1 MTNADPPAATS
12 LHPTSFLIKPA
23 TTDIQPLPSSPITTK
38 LNLMDN
44 NTDLHL
50 PDLPIP
56 SPYIRS
62 LVIDFGLVDPLSL
75 VHLYADTTTH
85 GCCSYCGIPLK
96 QYDPAQRRWI
106 PLEDPALPQIT
117 YDHLLPAAYGCPSL
131 TGALLLACSTC
142 NSSKADLP
150 YDQWILTNPSTQRY
164 NNLDPAD
171 HIKFLDDNFLKV
183 FWTRT
188 PTFLRDLLTNHRK
201 PSPYDLGDF
210 IRLLVDWRTNHP
222 TDPPFTTGQIL
233 QDLHWWPAAAE
244 SLYSQRSLQ
253 SPDNHYPTDLIYG
266 LLEAHS
272 HNSESPTTPP
282 TTGELTRQIFD
293 LLESAPSYLKTRRSL
308 ALALDCIKDGFGSPD
323 LPSHWMET
331 RLPAISP
338 IPRFSDVILDVLP
351 PEEPKDF
358 GVILH
363 TLTQLTG
370 NPPLGWTDDIAKLAV
385 TWCSL
390 LDSIPV
396 SHANDHRISPR
407 TTIESTGTDMTPLPD
422 DFVHSLSG
430 TLPRWMESFCSQ
442 YLTLQKDSTQPSLT
456 NLRVLFRRMIPGLV
470 LSGDHELLSPD
481 SNYEVADTTSDP
493 VVRVLLC
500 LIRQEFYDKNG
511 RPKDL
516 PKSKTAKQRRRS
528 LETALAILAPETWVR
543 LTLVDLW

>member
-1 MTNADPPAATS
+1 
-12 LHPTSFLIKPA
+12 
-23 TTDIQPLPSSPITTK
+23 
-38 LNLMDN
+38 
-44 NTDLHL
+44 
-50 PDLPIP
+50 
-56 SPYIRS
+56 
-62 LVIDFGLVDPLSL
+62 
-75 VHLYADTTTH
+75 
-85 GCCSYCGIPLK
+85 
-96 QYDPAQRRWI
+96 
-106 PLEDPALPQIT
+106 
-117 YDHLLPAAYGCPSL
+117 
-131 TGALLLACSTC
+131 
-142 NSSKADLP
+142 
-150 YDQWILTNPSTQRY
+150 
-164 NNLDPAD
+164 
-171 HIKFLDDNFLKV
+171 
-183 FWTRT
+183 
-188 PTFLRDLLTNHRK
+188 
-201 PSPYDLGDF
+201 
-210 IRLLVDWRTNHP
+210 
-222 TDPPFTTGQIL
+222 
-233 QDLHWWPAAAE
+233 
-244 SLYSQRSLQ
+244 
-253 SPDNHYPTDLIYG
+253 
-266 LLEAHS
+266 
-272 HNSESPTTPP
+272 
-282 TTGELTRQIFD
+282 
-293 LLESAPSYLKTRRSL
+293 
-308 ALALDCIKDGFGSPD
+308 
-323 LPSHWMET
+323 MET

-422 DFVHSLSG
+422 DFIHSLSG

-442 YLTLQKDSTQPSLT
+442 YLTLQEDPTQPNLT

-528 LETALAILAPETWVR
+528 LETALAILAPETWAR
-543 LTLVDLW
+543 LSLVDLW

>member
-1 MTNADPPAATS
+1 MMNADSPAATS
-12 LHPTSFLIKPA
+12 LHLDQARHSVHAPP
-23 TTDIQPLPSSPITTK
+23 PLPSSPTTTK

-44 NTDLHL
+44 DTTDLHL
-50 PDLPIP
+50 PDLPTP

-62 LVIDFGLVDPLSL
+62 LVIDFGLVDSLSL

-85 GCCSYCGIPLK
+85 GRCSYCGTPLK
-96 QYDPAQRRWI
+96 QYDPSQRRWI
-106 PLEDPALPQIT
+106 PLEDPDLPQIT
-117 YDHLLPAAYGCPSL
+117 YDHLLPAAYGCPFL
-131 TGALLLACSTC
+131 LGALLLTCSTC

-150 YDQWILTNPSTQRY
+150 YDQWLLTNPSTHHY
-164 NNLDPAD
+164 NDFDPAD
-171 HIKFLDDNFLKV
+171 HVQFLDDNFLEV
-183 FWTRT
+183 FWPRT

-233 QDLHWWPAAAE
+233 HDLHWWPAAAE
-244 SLYSQRSLQ
+244 SLYEQRRFQ
-253 SPDNHYPTDLIYG
+253 SPDDHYPTDLIYG

-293 LLESAPSYLKTRRSL
+293 LLGNASSYLKTRRSL
-308 ALALDCIKDGFGSPD
+308 ALALNCIKDGFDSPN

-351 PEEPKDF
+351 PEESEDF

-396 SHANDHRISPR
+396 GHANDHRTSPR
-407 TTIESTGTDMTPLPD
+407 ATTESTGTDMIPLPD
-422 DFVHSLSG
+422 DFIHSLSG
-430 TLPRWMESFCSQ
+430 SLPRWLESFCSR
-442 YLTLQKDSTQPSLT
+442 YLTLQEDPTQPSLT
-456 NLRVLFRRMIPGLV
+456 NLQVLFRRLIPGLV
-470 LSGDHELLSPD
+470 SSGDYELLSPD
-481 SNYEVADTTSDP
+481 SIYEVADTTSDP
-493 VVRVLLC
+493 VVRVLLG
-500 LIRQEFYDKNG
+500 LIHQELYDKDG
-511 RPKDL
+511 QLKDP

-528 LETALAILAPETWVR
+528 LETALAILAPETWAR
-543 LTLVDLW
+543 LALVDLW

>member
-1 MTNADPPAATS
+1 
-12 LHPTSFLIKPA
+12 
-23 TTDIQPLPSSPITTK
+23 
-38 LNLMDN
+38 MDN
-44 NTDLHL
+44 DTADLHL
-50 PDLPIP
+50 PELPTP

-62 LVIDFGLVDPLSL
+62 LVIDFGLNDPSSL
-75 VHLYADTTTH
+75 IHLYADTLTH
-85 GCCSYCGIPLK
+85 GHCSYCGVPLK
-96 QYDPAQRRWI
+96 QYGPAQRHWI

-131 TGALLLACSTC
+131 TGALLLSCSTC

-150 YDQWILTNPSTQRY
+150 YDQWILDNPSTQHY

-171 HIKFLDDNFLKV
+171 HIKFLDDNFLKT
-183 FWTRT
+183 FWPRT
-188 PTFLRDLLTNHRK
+188 PAFLRDLLTHHRK

-210 IRLLVDWRTNHP
+210 IRLLVDWRTNHS
-222 TDPPFTTGQIL
+222 TNPPFTAGQIL

-244 SLYSQRSLQ
+244 SLYSQRRLQ
-253 SPDNHYPTDLIYG
+253 SPNDHYPTDLIYS

-293 LLESAPSYLKTRRSL
+293 LLGNASSYLKTRRSL
-308 ALALDCIKDGFGSPD
+308 ALALNCIKDGFDSPA

-351 PEEPKDF
+351 PEEPEDF

-370 NPPLGWTDDIAKLAV
+370 NPPLGWSDDIAKLAV
-385 TWCSL
+385 TWCAL
-390 LDSIPV
+390 LDSIPAD
-396 SHANDHRISPR
+396 HANDHRTYPIV
-407 TTIESTGTDMTPLPD
+407 TTKSTGTDMIPLSD
-422 DFVHSLSG
+422 DSIHSLSG
-430 TLPRWMESFCSQ
+430 GLPRWLESFCSR
-442 YLTLQKDSTQPSLT
+442 YLTLQEDPTRPSLM
-456 NLRVLFRRMIPGLV
+456 NLRVLFRQVIPGLV

-493 VVRVLLC
+493 VVRVLLG
-500 LIRQEFYDKNG
+500 LIHQEFYDKDG
-511 RPKDL
+511 QLKDP

-528 LETALAILAPETWVR
+528 LETALEILAPETWAR
-543 LTLVDLW
+543 LALVDLW